1 MPGLTPP
8 RLVDPQSAPTH
19 ARGRWFAAVLI
30 GVWPIALAAAA
41 LAVALGLPAK
51 LSFGSAL
58 AGALAIDFITIVLTF
73 AVDDGDV
80 QHLAE

>member
-1 MPGLTPP
+1 MPVLTPP

-30 GVWPIALAAAA
+30 GIWPIALGAG
-41 LAVALGLPAK
+41 AVAVAFGLPAK
-51 LSFGSAL
+51 IAFGSAL
-58 AGALAIDFITIVLTF
+58 AAALAIDFLVVVLTF